1 MASSK
6 SSATICDLFLIFNLL
21 FFTFGTSSLT
31 SIPVLHPPT
40 PAATP
45 PRSVQPGSGGH
56 APAPTPASPAP
67 GNGGHGVPIPNPITP
82 PASPAPGNGG
92 HGVPTPQPITPPAS
106 PPSGNGHGGPS
117 PPASPP
123 SGNGGQCPV
132 KLASLKV
139 CAGVLNGLVSVNGP
153 CCPLINGLAS
163 LDAEVC
169 LCAAIKAN
177 VLGYIQIDATVAVK
191 LIVGSCGKPT
201 SPGFKCPN

>member
-56 APAPTPASPAP
+56 APAPTPASPTP
-67 GNGGHGVPIPNPITP
+67 GNGGHGVPIPN
-82 PASPAPGNGG
+82 
-92 HGVPTPQPITPPAS
+92 PITPPAS

-117 PPASPP
+117 PPARPP
-123 SGNGGQCPV
+123 SGNGGPCPV
-132 KLASLKV
+132 KPIGFEGCAHVLDGSDVDLNGQCCRLVDGSVDINAPLCLCTAIRANFLKV
-139 CAGVLNGLVSVNGP
+139 NGTNNDV
-153 CCPLINGLAS
+153 
-163 LDAEVC
+163 
-169 LCAAIKAN
+169 AICRIITRCGGKAP
-177 VLGYIQIDATVAVK
+177 Q
-191 LIVGSCGKPT
+191 
-201 SPGFKCPN
+201 GFQCPNY